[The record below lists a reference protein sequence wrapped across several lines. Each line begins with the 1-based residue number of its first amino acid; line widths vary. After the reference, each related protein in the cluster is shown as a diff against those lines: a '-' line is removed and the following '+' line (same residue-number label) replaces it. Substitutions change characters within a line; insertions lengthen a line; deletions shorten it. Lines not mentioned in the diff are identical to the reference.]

1 MRGVAIRAVQDLL
14 GHASIVIT
22 QRYAHLAPHV
32 SQDAVCLLD
41 GPSAGPSAAPRGHPT
56 PLEPMPKAPAPA
68 APPRSPTAP
77 ARVKTSREARADR
90 TKARAEARAVAKNR
104 QETPPVP
111 VLN

>member
-41 GPSAGPSAAPRGHPT
+41 APSTAPSERPA
-56 PLEPMPKAPAPA
+56 PLEPMPSAPA
-68 APPRSPTAP
+68 APTPAQPAP
-77 ARVKTSREARADR
+77 ARVKKSREVRAKQ
-90 TKARAEARAVAKNR
+90 TKARAEAGSVAKNR
-104 QETPPVP
+104 QEAPPVP
-111 VLN
+111 LLN